1 MKFITLGK
9 LSSEIKDSK
18 HFSILADEAADISN
32 KENLS
37 ILIRF
42 VDALKSIR
50 EEFVGYYHCNEGTT
64 GRAIKTMILKVV
76 SDLGLSVDDCHGQ
89 CYDGAGN
96 MAGQYNGAQPLSK
109 NYMRRL
115 FMSTVSIII

>member
-42 VDALKSIR
+42 VDALKPFER
-50 EEFVGYYHCNEGTT
+50 NLL
-64 GRAIKTMILKVV
+64 A
-76 SDLGLSVDDCHGQ
+76 
-89 CYDGAGN
+89 
-96 MAGQYNGAQPLSK
+96 
-109 NYMRRL
+109 
-115 FMSTVSIII
+115 IIIVMKEQLGELLKQ